1 MAVTLYL
8 VPTTA
13 SGFQSLTQ
21 IATATAPITNL
32 GWTVGTITAAS
43 GASSIAVTLTKQ
55 ATSTF
60 SATDQLTTATYTT
73 ATLTLTTG
81 QTFRSV
87 NPLNGTFSSATNW
100 NLSFGFVAVAS
111 AASQTGRVK
120 TRLYKASS
128 TAGASA
134 TQLTIATAAGLITGT
149 TSAALSKTT
158 ASASFSSATWTPTS
172 IPAFSNEY
180 LFLVQ
185 EWSIVAAGTV
195 ATADSLYVQGI
206 SQVITSNFTAQD
218 NDAET
223 VTAADSN
230 SATNIALVTDAETVS
245 VADVQSQQLGF
256 FTALFVV
263 STQGPPSYQ

>member
-13 SGFQSLTQ
+13 SGFQGLTQ

-81 QTFRSV
+81 RTFRSV

-158 ASASFSSATWTPTS
+158 ASAAFSSASWTPTG
-172 IPAFSNEY
+172 IPAFNNEY

-185 EWSIVAAGTV
+185 EWSIVGAGSV
-195 ATADSLYVQGI
+195 ATAG
-206 SQVITSNFTAQD
+206 TRHR
-218 NDAET
+218 
-223 VTAADSN
+223 
-230 SATNIALVTDAETVS
+230 
-245 VADVQSQQLGF
+245 
-256 FTALFVV
+256 
-263 STQGPPSYQ
+263 